1 MLKTRGTPIIKAAKC
16 SCVPL
21 NAIFPTATI
30 ELWWGKRYLYDL
42 YTGALLPQTSATM
55 PAALY
60 YIMCAQ
66 ATSCGIVET
75 MSDARRNAATYYSSA
90 V

>member
-1 MLKTRGTPIIKAAKC
+1 MGKT
-16 SCVPL
+16 L
-21 NAIFPTATI
+21 
-30 ELWWGKRYLYDL
+30 LYDL

-66 ATSCGIVET
+66 VTPCGVAET

>member
-1 MLKTRGTPIIKAAKC
+1 MVGKT
-16 SCVPL
+16 L
-21 NAIFPTATI
+21 
-30 ELWWGKRYLYDL
+30 LYDL
-42 YTGALLPQTSATM
+42 YTGDHLPQTSATM

-66 ATSCGIVET
+66 VTPCGVVET

>member
-1 MLKTRGTPIIKAAKC
+1 MGETL
-16 SCVPL
+16 
-21 NAIFPTATI
+21 
-30 ELWWGKRYLYDL
+30 LYAL
-42 YTGALLPQTSATM
+42 YAGDHLPQTSATM

-66 ATSCGIVET
+66 ATPCGVVET